1 MNLMCA
7 HTQAHSQTWFF
18 PLLHLCQCPV
28 VVVLDPYETPHSHG
42 AWQLICPI
50 EPSVDVSGD
59 ELRAVSLLLEAEWIL
74 CRGLAFL
81 LRLQMR
87 AWDSELK
94 VDFLHS

>member
-1 MNLMCA
+1 M
-7 HTQAHSQTWFF
+7 
-18 PLLHLCQCPV
+18 